1 SIPSSLMASKL
12 GDSLNFSSRAKI
24 AIWLALVAVGVC
36 GRLWQPA
43 YNVTPFAAIGL
54 AAGSLFGISLAAA
67 SVPIVALVISN
78 MVLPGYGSTIMTF
91 VVYVSLA
98 CPVLFGSLVQRQG
111 WIAVLGGSLA
121 SSLIFFIT
129 TNFATWALSE
139 LYPHTLSG
147 LTTCYIA
154 ALPFYRWMPVGD
166 AVWSIS
172 LFSTLVAVGRIQQLV
187 QPVQA
192 IPVTTGHQQTVDRL
206 TDEQRGRQ

>member
-1 SIPSSLMASKL
+1 MASKL
-12 GDSLNFSSRAKI
+12 GDSLKFSSRAKI
-24 AIWLALVAVGVC
+24 ALWFALVAVGIC

-67 SVPIVALVISN
+67 TVPIVALVISN
-78 MVLPGYGSTIMTF
+78 MALPGYGSTVMAI
-91 VVYVSLA
+91 VVYVLLA

-121 SSLIFFIT
+121 SSLIFFTT

>member
-1 SIPSSLMASKL
+1 MASKL

-78 MVLPGYGSTIMTF
+78 MVLPGYGSTIMTL

-98 CPVLFGSLVQRQG
+98 CPVLFGGLVQRQG

-147 LTTCYIA
+147 LTACYIA
-154 ALPFYRWMPVGD
+154 ALPFYRWMP
-166 AVWSIS
+166 
-172 LFSTLVAVGRIQQLV
+172 
-187 QPVQA
+187 
-192 IPVTTGHQQTVDRL
+192 
-206 TDEQRGRQ
+206 

>member
-1 SIPSSLMASKL
+1 MASKL
-12 GDSLNFSSRAKI
+12 GDSLKFSSRAKI
-24 AIWLALVAVGVC
+24 ALWLALVAVGIC

-67 SVPIVALVISN
+67 AVPIVALVISN
-78 MVLPGYGSTIMTF
+78 MALPGYGSTVMAL
-91 VVYVSLA
+91 VVCVSLV
-98 CPVLFGSLVQRQG
+98 CPILFGSLVQRQG
-111 WIAVLGGSLA
+111 WFAVLGGSLA

-139 LYPHTLSG
+139 YYPHTLSG

-187 QPVQA
+187 QPIQA

>member
-1 SIPSSLMASKL
+1 MVSKL

-24 AIWLALVAVGVC
+24 AIWFALVAVGVC

-111 WIAVLGGSLA
+111 WVAVLGGSLA

-166 AVWSIS
+166 VMWSIS
-172 LFSTLVAVGRIQQLV
+172 LFSTLVAIGRIQQLV
-187 QPVQA
+187 QPVRA

>member
-1 SIPSSLMASKL
+1 MASKL
-12 GDSLNFSSRAKI
+12 GDSLKFSSRAKI
-24 AIWLALVAVGVC
+24 ALWLALVAVGIC

-67 SVPIVALVISN
+67 AVPIVALVISN
-78 MVLPGYGSTIMTF
+78 MVLPGYGSTVMTL
-91 VVYVSLA
+91 VIYASLA
-98 CPVLFGSLVQRQG
+98 CPILFGSLVQRQG
-111 WIAVLGGSLA
+111 WVAVLGGSLA
-121 SSLIFFIT
+121 SSLIFFTT

>member
-1 SIPSSLMASKL
+1 MASKL
-12 GDSLNFSSRAKI
+12 GDSLKFSSRAKI
-24 AIWLALVAVGVC
+24 ALWFALVAVGIC

-67 SVPIVALVISN
+67 TVPIVALVISN
-78 MVLPGYGSTIMTF
+78 MALPGYGSTVMAI

-121 SSLIFFIT
+121 SSLIFFTT

>member
-1 SIPSSLMASKL
+1 MASKL
-12 GDSLNFSSRAKI
+12 GDSLKFSSRAKI
-24 AIWLALVAVGVC
+24 ALWFALVAVGIC

-67 SVPIVALVISN
+67 TVPIVALVISN
-78 MVLPGYGSTIMTF
+78 MALPGYGSTVMAI

-111 WIAVLGGSLA
+111 WVAVLGGSLA
-121 SSLIFFIT
+121 SSLIFFT
-129 TNFATWALSE
+129 TKNFATWALSE

>member
-1 SIPSSLMASKL
+1 MASKL

-24 AIWLALVAVGVC
+24 AIWLAFVAVGVC

-43 YNVTPFAAIGL
+43 YNVTPFAAMGL

-78 MVLPGYGSTIMTF
+78 MVLSGYGSTILTL

-111 WIAVLGGSLA
+111 WVAVIGGSLA

-166 AVWSIS
+166 VVWSIS

-187 QPVQA
+187 QPARA

>member
-1 SIPSSLMASKL
+1 MASKL

-24 AIWLALVAVGVC
+24 ALWLALVAVGIC

-67 SVPIVALVISN
+67 AVPIVALVISN
-78 MVLPGYGSTIMTF
+78 IALPDYGSTVMAL
-91 VVYVSLA
+91 VVYVSLV

-111 WIAVLGGSLA
+111 WVAVLGGSLA
-121 SSLIFFIT
+121 SSLTFFIT

-187 QPVQA
+187 QPIQA

>member
-1 SIPSSLMASKL
+1 MASKL

-78 MVLPGYGSTIMTF
+78 MALPGYGSTVMAI

-111 WIAVLGGSLA
+111 WVAVLGGSLA
-121 SSLIFFIT
+121 SSLIFFTT

>member
-1 SIPSSLMASKL
+1 MASKL
-12 GDSLNFSSRAKI
+12 GDSLKFSSRAKI
-24 AIWLALVAVGVC
+24 ALWFALVAVGIC

-67 SVPIVALVISN
+67 TVPIVALVISN
-78 MVLPGYGSTIMTF
+78 MAPPGYGSTVMAI

-111 WIAVLGGSLA
+111 WVAVLGGSLA
-121 SSLIFFIT
+121 SSLIFFTT

>member
-1 SIPSSLMASKL
+1 MASKL

-111 WIAVLGGSLA
+111 WVAVLGGSLA

-147 LTTCYIA
+147 LTACYIA

-166 AVWSIS
+166 VMWSIS
-172 LFSTLVAVGRIQQLV
+172 LFSTLVAIGRIQQLV
-187 QPVQA
+187 QPVRA